1 MKVLVATKALGV
13 FDALQG
19 VEAKKA
25 LYTDQVY
32 QAVPEVQLAIVDWE
46 DLIPYPHSLKM
57 IKDLLVA
64 KGIPTITS
72 QEFLA
77 QPSRYLDLKPTPKG
91 PRLPDKKSIAFVSY
105 SGGTGKTTL
114 ALDTAL
120 HFARRTKLPVLFVE
134 FTYGVSAL
142 ATITGLTMPSLYELS
157 TQLEAEPM
165 RWKGVTLVPM
175 DYDNCRDLSVQL
187 YCNYLK
193 KQSADHVLTVVDSP
207 WPHGL
212 LGAIRDQID
221 EWLVVT
227 TPRID
232 AVENA
237 KKLHSELAAQDS
249 RAIIVLNNKGGLVD
263 SLALTGLARALDLP
277 QLRRPDRFE
286 GQLGKQILSQVYG
299 PGNWRRYEPSNLI
312 ADLRHRFGRSG
323 HSA

>member
-1 MKVLVATKALGV
+1 MKVLVATKSLGV

-32 QAVPEVQLAIVDWE
+32 QAIPEVQLAIIDWE
-46 DLIPYPHSLKM
+46 DLIPYPHSIKM

-64 KGIPTITS
+64 KGILTISS

-77 QPSRYLDLKPTPKG
+77 QPSRYLEPKPSPKG
-91 PRLPDKKSIAFVSY
+91 PRLPDKKCLAFVSY

-120 HFARRTKLPVLFVE
+120 HFARRTKLPVLLVE

-142 ATITGLTMPSLYELS
+142 AAITGLTMPSLYDLS
-157 TQLEAEPM
+157 TQLEAEAM

-175 DYDNCRDLSVQL
+175 DYESCQDLSAQL
-187 YCNYLK
+187 FGNYLK
-193 KQSADHVLTVVDSP
+193 RQNADHILTVVDSS

-212 LGAIRDQID
+212 LGAIREQID
-221 EWLVVT
+221 EWLIVA

-237 KKLHSELAAQDS
+237 KKLQSELAS
-249 RAIIVLNNKGGLVD
+249 KNSKAIIILNNKGGLVD
-263 SLALTGLARALDLP
+263 SLALTGLERALDLP

-286 GQLGKQILSQVYG
+286 GQLGKEILSQAYG
-299 PGNWRRYEPSNLI
+299 PGNWRKYEPSNLI
-312 ADLRHRFGRSG
+312 ADLRRRFGRG
-323 HSA
+323 RHSA